1 MSFATYAPP
10 RIWPDTGDCA
20 GASQATQ
27 ATVNTRNAT
36 LSKFQIS
43 MPHLNLNPTGA
54 KDP

>member
-1 MSFATYAPP
+1 MSSATNARP
-10 RIWPDTGDCA
+10 RIEPYTGDFA

-27 ATVNTRNAT
+27 TTVNTRNAT
-36 LSKFQIS
+36 PSKFQIS